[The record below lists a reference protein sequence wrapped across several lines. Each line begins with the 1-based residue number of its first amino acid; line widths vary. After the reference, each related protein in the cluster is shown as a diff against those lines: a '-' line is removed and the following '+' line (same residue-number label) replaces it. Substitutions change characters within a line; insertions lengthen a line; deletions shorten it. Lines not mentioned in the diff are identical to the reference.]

1 MNIFDIAV
9 IGAGPC
15 GLGVGVAAQ
24 AQNVSCVLFDKA
36 NVVSAISRYPTH
48 MTFFST
54 AEKLE
59 LGGVPFISQGDKPN
73 RREALRYYQRIVRTF
88 DLDVR
93 QYEEVQRIERGAEFT
108 LHTRRK
114 DGSTHTYWARNIVI
128 ATGYLDTPVLMNIPG
143 EELAHVKHYYK
154 EGHPYFDQDCVVIG
168 AGNSAVDVALD
179 LYRWGAR
186 PTLVHFADTL
196 DPGVKPWILPDIMN
210 RIKSGEIPVRWRSRV
225 VEIHPNHV
233 VLESEDT
240 HERSDLATDFVFA
253 MTGFRPDPRLLRSL
267 GAEVDAQ
274 TGIPAH
280 DATTMQT
287 NVPNVFIAGVIAAGL
302 NANKIFIE
310 NGREH
315 GPKIVSTVRNGTNP
329 RVDSVG
335 DKGMGRMGG

>member
-1 MNIFDIAV
+1 MNTFDIAV
-9 IGAGPC
+9 VGAGPC
-15 GLGVGVAAQ
+15 GLGVGVAAK
-24 AQNVSCVLFDKA
+24 AQGVSCVLFDKA

-59 LGGVPFISQGDKPN
+59 LGGVPFIAQGDKPN
-73 RREALRYYQRIVRTF
+73 RREALRYYQRIARTF

-93 QYEEVQRIERGAEFT
+93 QYEEVTSIEHAAEFT
-108 LHTRRK
+108 LRTRRK
-114 DGSTHTYWARNIVI
+114 DGTTHSYRARNIVI

-143 EELAHVKHYYK
+143 EELPHVKHYYK
-154 EGHPYFDQDCVVIG
+154 EGHPYFGQDCVVIG

-186 PTLVHFADTL
+186 PVLVHFADEL

-225 VEIHPNHV
+225 VAIDPTHV
-233 VLESEDT
+233 VLQSEDT
-240 HERSDLATDFVFA
+240 GERSRLRADFVFA
-253 MTGFRPDPRLLRSL
+253 MTGFRPDPRLLLSL

-280 DATTMQT
+280 DPTTMQT
-287 NVPNVFIAGVIAAGL
+287 NVPGVFIAGVIAAGL

-315 GPKIVSTVRNGTNP
+315 GPKIVTAVQRGTNP
-329 RVDSVG
+329 RVD
-335 DKGMGRMGG
+335 

>member
-1 MNIFDIAV
+1 MNTFDVAV
-9 IGAGPC
+9 VGAGPC
-15 GLGVGVAAQ
+15 GIGVGVAAR

-36 NVVSAISRYPTH
+36 SVVSAISRYPTH

-59 LGGVPFISQGDKPN
+59 LGGVPFIAQSDKPN

-88 DLDVR
+88 GLDVR
-93 QYEEVQRIERGAEFT
+93 QYETVERIEHTDDF
-108 LHTRRK
+108 LIHTRRK
-114 DGSTHTYWARNIVI
+114 DGSTHICRARNVVI

-143 EELAHVKHYYK
+143 EELPHVKHYYK

-186 PTLVHFADTL
+186 PSLIHFAGEL

-210 RIKSGEIPVRWRSRV
+210 RIKSGEIPVHWRSRV
-225 VEIHPNHV
+225 VEVHPNHV
-233 VLESEDT
+233 VLQSEDSG
-240 HERSDLATDFVFA
+240 ERSPLRADFVFA
-253 MTGFRPDPRLLRSL
+253 MTGFRPDPRLLLSL
-267 GAEVDAQ
+267 GAHVDAQ

-280 DATTMQT
+280 DPITMQT
-287 NVPNVFIAGVIAAGL
+287 NVPGVFIAGVIAAGL

-315 GPKIVSTVRNGTNP
+315 GPKIVSTVKDGTIP
-329 RVDSVG
+329 RVDRVADSS
-335 DKGMGRMGG
+335 

>member
-1 MNIFDIAV
+1 MNTIDIAV

-15 GLGVGVAAQ
+15 GLGVGVAAK
-24 AQNVSCVLFDKA
+24 AQNVSCVLFDRA

-59 LGGVPFISQGDKPN
+59 LGGVPFIAQADKPT

-93 QYEEVQRIERGAEFT
+93 QYEEVVTIERSGDFT

-114 DGSTHTYWARNIVI
+114 DGTTATWRARNVVI

-143 EELAHVKHYYK
+143 EDLPHVKHYYK
-154 EGHPYFDQDCVVIG
+154 EGHPYFDQNCVVIG

-186 PTLVHFADTL
+186 PTLVHFADVL

-225 VEIHPNHV
+225 VEVRSNRV
-233 VLESEDT
+233 VLLSEDT
-240 HERSDLATDFVFA
+240 GERSDLPADFVFA
-253 MTGFRPDPRLLRSL
+253 MTGFRPDPRLLLSL
-267 GAEVDAQ
+267 GARVDTE

-280 DATTMQT
+280 DPTTMQT
-287 NVPNVFIAGVIAAGL
+287 NVPGVFIAGVIAAGL

-315 GPKIVSTVRNGTNP
+315 GPKIVTTVQRGTK
-329 RVDSVG
+329 G
-335 DKGMGRMGG
+335 DAEM